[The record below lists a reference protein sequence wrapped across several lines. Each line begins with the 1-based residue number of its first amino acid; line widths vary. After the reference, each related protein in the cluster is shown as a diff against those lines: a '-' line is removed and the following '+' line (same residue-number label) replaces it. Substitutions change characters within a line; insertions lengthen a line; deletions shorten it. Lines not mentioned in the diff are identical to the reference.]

1 MTVEDSR
8 WMARALQV
16 AHKGQFWAAPNP
28 HVGCVLVRDGEI
40 IGEGFTQPAGGNHAE
55 VEALKDAGNAS
66 GATAYVTLE
75 PCAHHGRT
83 GPCSEALI
91 EAGVTRVVVGLE
103 DPNPAVSGKGLSRL
117 TDAGVEV
124 TCGLMADQARE
135 MLAGFLWRMERG
147 RGRVTVKL
155 ASSLDG
161 RTAMA
166 SGESHWITGAPA
178 RADVQQLRAASS
190 VILTGSGSVITD
202 DCRLTLR
209 ADELTLSGAE
219 VERAT
224 RCPPQRAVLDSRLIT
239 PASAQVYDDSAAT
252 LLFHGADVACTKHYP
267 DSVERIAVPLDGE
280 GLDLHAVFAELNER
294 QHNEILV
301 ESGPRLAGA
310 LLQEGLVDRILVY
323 MAPVLMGS
331 AANPLMMLP
340 LNDMSQRVH
349 LDTVDVRRVGQD
361 WRFTLVPQVEH

>member
-178 RADVQQLRAASS
+178 RA
-190 VILTGSGSVITD
+190 G
-202 DCRLTLR
+202 
-209 ADELTLSGAE
+209 
-219 VERAT
+219 
-224 RCPPQRAVLDSRLIT
+224 
-239 PASAQVYDDSAAT
+239 ASA
-252 LLFHGADVACTKHYP
+252 
-267 DSVERIAVPLDGE
+267 
-280 GLDLHAVFAELNER
+280 FAE
-294 QHNEILV
+294 
-301 ESGPRLAGA
+301 
-310 LLQEGLVDRILVY
+310 
-323 MAPVLMGS
+323 
-331 AANPLMMLP
+331 AAARCASTP
-340 LNDMSQRVH
+340 
-349 LDTVDVRRVGQD
+349 
-361 WRFTLVPQVEH
+361 